1 MYQKIKL
8 NDIDVQNAINNELI
22 RQENHIELIASENY
36 ASENVLKAQG
46 SVLTNKYGEGYPGK
60 RYYGSCE
67 NVDIIESLAIE
78 RLKKLFNVQYANVQP
93 YSGSVA
99 NAAAIASVVPSG
111 GKIMGLSLDCGG
123 HLTHGYKISF
133 SGIFYNAVSYKLDKN
148 GLLDYDEILKQAQ
161 IEKPDLIIAG
171 YSAYPRIIDFA
182 KFREICDKVGAKL
195 MVDIAHIAGLI
206 VAGVHPSPVGYADI
220 ITSTTHKTLRGAR
233 GGIIMTND
241 PEIAKKVDRWVFP
254 GYQGGPLFHAI
265 AGKAVGFYEALQ
277 SGFKTYGE
285 NIVKNSKRFAQYFI
299 NKGVK
304 VVSNGTDNHLFMIDV
319 NSSYNI
325 TGRDAE
331 VILEKFNIT
340 INKNSIPFDTLSPTL
355 ASGIRLGTAAMTS
368 RDFDRWEELAEII
381 DYILSNYNL
390 ITNNDPSV
398 LSEVDQIKEKV
409 KEFTTD
415 YPIKK
420 HYF

>member
-8 NDIDVQNAINNELI
+8 NDIDVQNAINNELV

-36 ASENVLKAQG
+36 ASEDVLKAQG

-67 NVDIIESLAIE
+67 NVDIVESLAIE
-78 RLKKLFNVQYANVQP
+78 RLKKLFNVEYANVQP

-133 SGIFYNAVSYKLDKN
+133 SGIFYEAVSYKLDKN

-161 IEKPDLIIAG
+161 VEKPDLIIAG

-233 GGIIMTND
+233 GGVIMTNN

-277 SGFKTYGE
+277 PGFKTYGE
-285 NIVKNSKRFAQYFI
+285 NVVKNSKKFAQYFI
-299 NKGVK
+299 DKGVK
-304 VVSNGTDNHLFMIDV
+304 VISNGTDNHLFMIDV

-368 RDFDRWEELAEII
+368 RDFDKWEELAEII
-381 DYILSNYNL
+381 DYVLSNYNL
-390 ITNNDPSV
+390 IVNNDISIQTKV
-398 LSEVDQIKEKV
+398 EEIKQKV
-409 KEFTTD
+409 QQFTKN

-420 HYF
+420 QYF